1 MRSARW
7 RVRPRGGAVVGL
19 LACLVVLAGCSATA
33 PSGQAQAGAAAAP
46 PAPPAPS
53 APAAPPPGAPAQPSA
68 AEAGTDGALRLEALL
83 GQHTIQA
90 GDLMRG
96 RLRNDEDFAQAANAA
111 VGQNT
116 EELAQQVGA
125 LGGADAA
132 ARFQGLW
139 TDHVTALVNYSR
151 GLATN
156 DAAVRDEARARLD
169 ALNGEIADVVATATQ
184 GRLDRE
190 TVRTE
195 LRHARRPPGRA
206 GGRLRREG
214 LRARQHRATAR
225 GTSTPSG
232 SAARWPPASCRRT
245 RPPGSA
251 LRPGS
256 CARR

>member
-7 RVRPRGGAVVGL
+7 WVRPRGGAAVGL
-19 LACLVVLAGCSATA
+19 LACLAVLAGCSATA

-46 PAPPAPS
+46 PAPS
-53 APAAPPPGAPAQPSA
+53 APAAPPPGAPAQSSA
-68 AEAGTDGALRLEALL
+68 AETGTDGALRLEALL

-116 EELAQQVGA
+116 EELARQVGA

-139 TDHVTALVNYSR
+139 TEPRHGAGQLLARPGHERR
-151 GLATN
+151 GGARRGPRPARRAEHRDRRRRRHLHAG
-156 DAAVRDEARARLD
+156 AAGPRDGAEGA
-169 ALNGEIADVVATATQ
+169 E
-184 GRLDRE
+184 
-190 TVRTE
+190 
-195 LRHARRPPGRA
+195 HARRPPGRP

-214 LRARQHRATAR
+214 LRARQHRVPR
-225 GTSTPSG
+225 GRTSTPSG

-251 LRPGS
+251 RPPGS
-256 CARR
+256 SARS